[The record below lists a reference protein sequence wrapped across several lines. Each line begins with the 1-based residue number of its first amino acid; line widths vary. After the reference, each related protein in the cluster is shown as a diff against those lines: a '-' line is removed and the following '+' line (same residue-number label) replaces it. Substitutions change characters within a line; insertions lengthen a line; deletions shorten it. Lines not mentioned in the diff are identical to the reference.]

1 MNEELNLESLTK
13 AIDEAK
19 ERNKEARE
27 IIRKSKG
34 KKKTPLVT
42 NTEPEL
48 QTEDLDDEKLE
59 RLKEDIPEEVEA
71 AQQDRWKPFKLEGEV
86 PPKFNIPVNK
96 SNNCDSYNRDRLSR
110 VLRFIEFTRRKR
122 FKEGCTVIPIPTTS
136 RQNLLIWG
144 YPMAVSRDIKF
155 MEKIGLI
162 KVFDSRSHWGSP
174 FEGGN
179 YSRLFCY
186 FKDNEDKA
194 IQYCKEHN
202 IEMCEIIEVEEIT
215 TQEQVEKIEKVDEA
229 RTFALSDVRF
239 GKDLNIEKPEGV
251 SKTELDMFLVQC
263 LYLNYPELKFHQIK
277 VKEINDRYYKDY
289 PEFRLRFRPHIIW
302 KGNKV
307 VKIGIRLTNECCC
320 VSKEDRKELLKQ
332 YGFHLEK
339 DVRSSVPRLTLSIN
353 EGHWIDEDIDIYKLI
368 NDEFEPGSECTPE
381 RRENIK
387 KYALPTYFE
396 DGSEKMLGKNLL
408 YQLGKT
414 GLNKEEVD
422 SLMGRLRTALVKA
435 VGGRTFGSDIFYI
448 ESCVYLMTL
457 YDLLTSWHKVWLVY
471 DAFYSNGDED
481 EETFEKMVA
490 HSVKMNFRYFMEI
503 SEFRKY
509 SKAVEDQDEK
519 DEKSLSVRDIL
530 NKYNINTLVNK

>member
-1 MNEELNLESLTK
+1 MNEELNLENLTK
-13 AIDEAK
+13 VINEAK
-19 ERNKEARE
+19 ARNKEARE
-27 IIRKSKG
+27 IIRKSKS
-34 KKKTPLVT
+34 KKKMPLVT

-186 FKDNEDKA
+186 FRENEDKV

-202 IEMCEIIEVEEIT
+202 IEMCEIIEAEDIT

-229 RTFALSDVRF
+229 RTFSLSDVRF

-289 PEFRLRFRPHIIW
+289 PEFRLRFRPHIRW

-353 EGHWIDEDIDIYKLI
+353 EGCWIDEDIDIYKCI
-368 NDEFEPGSECTPE
+368 NDEFEPGSDCTPE
-381 RRENIK
+381 RRKNIK
-387 KYALPTYFE
+387 SYALPTYFE

-414 GLNKEEVD
+414 GLNKEKVD
-422 SLMGRLRTALVKA
+422 ELMGRLRTALVKA
-435 VGGRTFGSDIFYI
+435 VGGRTYGSDIFYV

-457 YDLLTSWHKVWLVY
+457 YDLLCSGHKVWLVY
-471 DAFYSNGDED
+471 DAFYSNGNED
-481 EETFEKMVA
+481 DETFKKMVA
-490 HSVKMNFRYFMEI
+490 HSVKMNFRDFMEI

-509 SKAVEDQDEK
+509 SRAVEDQDKK
-519 DEKSLSVRDIL
+519 DEKSLSIRDIL
-530 NKYNINTLVNK
+530 NKYNINTLANK